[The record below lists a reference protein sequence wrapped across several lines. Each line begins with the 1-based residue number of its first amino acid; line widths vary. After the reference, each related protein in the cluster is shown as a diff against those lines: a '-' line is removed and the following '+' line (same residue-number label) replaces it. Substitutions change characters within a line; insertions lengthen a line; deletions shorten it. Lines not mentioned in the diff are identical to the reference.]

1 MAIDLSQNPYYDD
14 FDPTKNY
21 HKILFRPSYAV
32 QSRELTQ
39 AQTILQDQVSKFGD
53 SIYQNGSIVTGG
65 QTMLESTSTK
75 YICVE
80 ATDPTGAVVD
90 VANFIGKFI
99 VDNETVPR
107 GIRAYVIGGAI
118 ATLTSPTYLIVKYT
132 SGQIFDATL
141 VQPIKTDDSAYSV
154 AIIASLSTP
163 TNFTDVVSGLKFGD
177 ASICS
182 IGEGVFY
189 VDGYFVQVSPQT
201 VVLDAFSNTPTY
213 RVGLEIGE
221 VLVDETMDAT
231 LLDPAQ
237 ESTNYQAPGATRYQI
252 NLTLV
257 KRALTSEDDTKFI
270 ELIRVT
276 GGTLTKK
283 VVYPVYS
290 ALEETLARRTN
301 DQSGSFT
308 VRPFKIA
315 TTPHATYANAYN
327 IVIEAGKAYVQ
338 GYEFE
343 TIGPTTIKAERS
355 RTAANVTNYNSTIDY
370 QNWIEVT
377 KLVGPIPFKT
387 LQPGVLHCVS
397 TANIAISNAA
407 VAANTTIGTVRIR
420 ALDYQSDANGTS
432 ISTAVWRAY
441 AFDANVSESQ
451 TCNCGAT
458 GSANTMFLA
467 PNFSAIANA
476 YVGVKFTITTHAGVA
491 VNETHTIGRYE
502 GSNNKAF
509 LQGSETFAFGTPTTA
524 TKYRLDYEFKDVEAL
539 VYANTSVNQHLFST
553 TMDVNSSSKNALF
566 IDGILSDPYEG
577 AFLSDTGFNRLIM
590 ELPYPT
596 IADQAVVGGSPL
608 TNTEYFGRKVYTGQ
622 GFTQNVTTITSAA
635 GITSAVNGTLSG
647 SDAIDNILVVVK
659 NNTGASLG
667 NNQVINFSTGNP
679 AGNTVVVSTVS
690 NTSTWVI
697 TIPNMNSASAADV
710 YVKVKLPYS
719 HALGNLLK
727 SKTARIAN
735 VASGLNSGG
744 TQIADATGLVQWYS
758 QGAGTLGAQITIY
771 ANSAAWL
778 NLKDPSKSQSL
789 FTSDVTRLRKVI
801 DVGSNLIEDGNVAI
815 AADITSRYILDSGQ
829 RDNSYDHASITLKPQ
844 SQGPSGNVVIYVD
857 YLTHSGLGYLTVD
870 SYASA
875 NIAYGNIPSYTSAT
889 TGQVFNL
896 RDCIDFRPRRQDADF
911 NNIFDEEVFGISGL
925 TFETDFSYYLA
936 RIDKIIL
943 TKDRTFEVLTGVPS
957 LFPVS
962 PSDKDN
968 AMTLYTLVLPPYTNT
983 TGEIRQRYND
993 NRRYTMRDIGTL
1005 EKRIS
1010 SLEYYTSLNLL
1021 EQTAK
1026 NQEIQDDTGANRFK
1040 NGILVDPFTG
1050 HKIGDV
1056 LNVDYLCS
1064 VDPQNQ
1070 ELRPAFNPRSLDLE
1084 LSATNSTDYAR
1095 IGAFLTLPYTVVTF
1109 LDQSIASK
1117 AINVNPFNTVSFIG
1131 QIKLDPTSDNWVD
1144 RNQAPDVNV
1153 NLEGDADAWEAL
1165 AFDVNKTAAGSKFG
1179 STTFGTVWNDWKTT
1193 FYGEKKQP
1201 DQIITP
1207 GWQGWLGPVGHY
1219 IPVYGNVVKRSTTEI
1234 TQKSAR
1240 TGTKSQFGTE
1250 VITESIGNKVKDVSV
1265 IPYIR
1270 SRGVLFVGKM
1280 FAPNTALYAFFDEKA
1295 VTNYCN
1301 RLNVVK
1307 VASTTVVYRD
1317 NYQDAE
1323 SVRVWDPARGANAA
1337 FGIVVLSRNESTH
1350 TNVSIVSVTGG
1361 DDNNVANAYFMHS
1374 SNSTFLIGETSG
1386 ANSRISGYYHNTGF
1400 AQNANISSV
1409 LLSHDIANSNVAFS
1423 NTFLVGQKIYFTAGS
1438 GLGQSSVITAYN
1450 ANTRNVSFSPSL
1462 TTALGVDTA
1471 YSIGQFTSDYRGEFG
1486 GIFVIPSTDAVR
1498 FRTGDRQFTFVDSLA
1513 GTLEGSGTNGSVN
1526 YQASGLLQTSENTII
1541 STRVPVVQRTVLNQ
1555 AKTTVTSKITDAA
1568 IGRIQVGYWDPLAQ
1582 TFLVDQT
1589 FHPSGVQITGIRLL
1603 IKSTDPNIPMEMQL
1617 RPVVNG
1623 FPHSSA
1629 VIPGSDVVINA
1640 SDIVTCS
1647 EEALAAKYVAGG
1659 NPLDD
1664 ATMYTQVNFSG
1675 PVFLQQGA
1683 EYCIVLMA
1691 NSVKYQVYV
1700 SRMGDK
1706 ILGTERLISS
1716 QPYLGVLFKSQN
1728 STTWNPI
1735 QEEDL
1740 TFRLLYAQ
1748 FDKTVQ
1754 SNIEFQLSSSNAITA
1769 NVPLDTFY
1777 VSSGNLVLP
1786 NTSVD
1791 AMFAT
1796 TTATGVKEGNKI
1808 IPLDENIYFDD
1819 TLGRRVASSV
1829 TSSFKLRLL
1838 LSSQS
1843 ADVSPVVDMDRL
1855 SLLGIENLVNNL
1867 QLSNS
1872 SVVVIS
1878 SSNNWFSAAG
1888 LSVTISG
1895 GGGSGAN
1902 AYIANTQIDSNN
1914 HVLANVVVDS
1924 NGSGYTTSPTFT
1936 ISGNA
1941 SITANIQCIG
1951 EDRSSGGP
1959 AWARYITRKVTLADG
1974 LDAGDFRVFFAAYK
1988 PSVANIYVYY
1998 KILSSDDADVFDNKG
2013 YQLMTIIQGAN
2024 NLSLNQDDVK
2034 DFVYAPGAGNIA
2046 DNRVQYGS
2054 FASFKY
2060 FAVKIVMASTDTT
2073 KVPRIRDFRVV
2084 ALPSL
2089 S

>member
-1 MAIDLSQNPYYDD
+1 MAIDLTQDPYNDD

-21 HKILFRPSYAV
+21 HKILFKPSFAV
-32 QSRELTQ
+32 QARELTQ
-39 AQTILQDQVSKFGD
+39 AQTILQDQISKFGT
-53 SIYQNGSIVTGG
+53 SIYQQGSIVTGG
-65 QTMLESTSTK
+65 QTMLESTATK
-75 YICVE
+75 YICIE
-80 ATDPTGAVVD
+80 ATDPGGAVVD
-90 VANFIGKFI
+90 VNNFIGKFI
-99 VDNETVPR
+99 VDNETVPK
-107 GIRAYVIGGAI
+107 GIRAYVIAGAA

-132 SGQIFDATL
+132 SGQVFDTTI
-141 VQPIKTDDSAYSV
+141 VQPLKTEDGAYSV

-182 IGEGVFY
+182 IDEGVFY
-189 VDGYFVQVSPQT
+189 VNGYFVEVSPQT
-201 VVLDAFSNTPTY
+201 VVLDAFGKTPTY
-213 RVGLEIGE
+213 RIGLQIEE
-221 VLVDETMDAT
+221 ALVDATMDAS

-237 ESTNYQAPGATRYQI
+237 AATNFQAPGADRYQI
-252 NLTLV
+252 TLTLV
-257 KRALTSEDDTKFI
+257 KRSLTSEDDTKFI
-270 ELIRVT
+270 ELVRVT
-276 GGTLTKK
+276 NGTLTKK

-315 TTPHATYANAYN
+315 TTPHDTYANAYN
-327 IVIEAGKAYVQ
+327 IVVEAGKAYVQ

-343 TIGPTTIKAERS
+343 TIGPTTIKAERA

-377 KLVGPIPFKT
+377 GLVGPIPFKT
-387 LQPGVLHCVS
+387 LQPGVLHCVQ
-397 TANIAISNAA
+397 TANIAIANAA
-407 VAANTTIGTVRIR
+407 VAANTSMGTLRIR
-420 ALDYQSDANGTS
+420 ALDYQSGANGTA

-441 AFDANVSESQ
+441 AFDANVSQSI
-451 TCNCGAT
+451 TANCSAT
-458 GSANTMFLA
+458 GNSTVMRLA
-467 PNFSAIANA
+467 PNFSAVANA
-476 YVGVKFTITTHAGVA
+476 YAGVKFTITTHAGVA
-491 VNETHTIGRYE
+491 VNETHTIGSYD
-502 GSNNKAF
+502 GPTNNAF
-509 LQGSETFAFGTPTTA
+509 LQGTETFAFGTPSTA
-524 TKYRLDYEFKDVEAL
+524 TQYRLDYEFKDTEAI
-539 VYANTSVNQHLFST
+539 VYANTTVNQHLFST
-553 TMDVNSSSKNALF
+553 TMDVNSSSKDAVLV
-566 IDGILSDPYEG
+566 DQYQG
-577 AFLSDTGFNRLIM
+577 AFLTDTGFNRLIM

-596 IADQAVVGGSPL
+596 IADQSVVGGLPL

-622 GFTQNVTTITSAA
+622 GFTANVTTITSAA

-647 SDAIDNILVVVK
+647 SDAVDNILVVVK
-659 NNTGASLG
+659 NNTGSSLG
-667 NNQVINFSTGNP
+667 NNQVINFSSGNP

-744 TQIADATGLVQWYS
+744 TQIPDATGLVQWYS
-758 QGAGTLGAQITIY
+758 QGSGTLGAQITIY

-789 FTSDVTRLRKVI
+789 FTSDVTALRKVI

-815 AADITSRYILDSGQ
+815 AADITSRYILDNGQ

-875 NIAYGNIPSYTSAT
+875 NITYGNIPSYTSAT
-889 TGQVFNL
+889 TGQVFLL

-911 NNIFDEEVFGISGL
+911 SGIFDESVFGIAGL

-936 RIDKIIL
+936 RIDKIVL
-943 TKDRTFEVLTGVPS
+943 TKDRVFEVLSGVPD

-962 PSDKDN
+962 PADKDN

-983 TGEIRQRYND
+983 TKEIRQRYND

-1010 SLEYYTSLNLL
+1010 NLEYYTSLNLL

-1064 VDPQNQ
+1064 VDPQNR
-1070 ELRPAFNPRSLDLE
+1070 ELRPPYFPRNLDLA
-1084 LSATNSTDYAR
+1084 LNTTNSTNFGR
-1095 IGAFLTLPYTVVTF
+1095 KGAFITLPYTVVTF

-1144 RNQAPDVNV
+1144 RDQAPDVNV

-1165 AFDVNKTAAGSKFG
+1165 SFNVNKTAAGAKFG
-1179 STTFGTVWNDWKTT
+1179 TTTFGTVWNDWKTT

-1201 DQIITP
+1201 DKVITP
-1207 GWQGWLGPVGHY
+1207 GWTGWAGPLGHY
-1219 IPVYGNVVKRSTTEI
+1219 VPIYGNVVKRSTTEI
-1234 TQKSAR
+1234 TQTSAR
-1240 TGTKSQFGTE
+1240 QGVKSQFGTE

-1280 FAPNTALYAFFDEKA
+1280 FAPNTNLYAFFDGTA
-1295 VTNYCN
+1295 VTSYCN

-1307 VASTTVVYRD
+1307 VADTTVQYRD
-1317 NYQDAE
+1317 DYQDAE
-1323 SVRVWDPARGANAA
+1323 SVRVWDPARGANTAH
-1337 FGIVVLSRNESTH
+1337 GLVVLSRKEPTY
-1350 TNVSIVSVTGG
+1350 TNVTIVSVTGG
-1361 DDNNVANAYFMHS
+1361 DDGNIANAYFMHTT
-1374 SNSTFLIGETSG
+1374 NSTFLIGETSG
-1386 ANSRISGYYHNTGF
+1386 ANSRISGYYHNSGF
-1400 AQNANISSV
+1400 AENPNVSSI
-1409 LLSHDIANSNVAFS
+1409 LLSHDMANSNVAFS
-1423 NTFLVGQKIYFTAGS
+1423 NTFLAGKTIYFTSGS
-1438 GLGQSSVITAYN
+1438 GLGQSSVITSYN

-1462 TTALGVDTA
+1462 TTAPSTNTA
-1471 YSIGQFTSDYRGEFG
+1471 YSIGQFQSDYRGEFA

-1498 FRTGDRQFTFVDSLA
+1498 FRTGDRQFTFVDSFS
-1513 GTLEGSGTNGSVN
+1513 GSLEGSGTNGSVN
-1526 YQASGLLQTSENTII
+1526 YQTSGLLQTSENTII

-1555 AKTTVTSKITDAA
+1555 AKTTVTNKITDVA
-1568 IGRIQVGYWDPLAQ
+1568 IGKIQVGYWDPLAQ

-1589 FHPSGVQITGIRLL
+1589 FHPSGVMITGVRLL
-1603 IKSTDPNIPMEMQL
+1603 IKSVDPNIPMEMQL

-1640 SDIVTCS
+1640 SDVVVCS
-1647 EEALAAKYVAGG
+1647 EETLAAKYAAGG

-1748 FDKTVQ
+1748 FDTTLQ
-1754 SNIEFQLSSSNAITA
+1754 PNIEFQLAASNAITA

-1786 NTSVD
+1786 NTSIT

-1819 TLGRRVASSV
+1819 TLGRRVATSS

-1838 LSSQS
+1838 MSSAS
-1843 ADVSPVVDMDRL
+1843 ADVSPVVDLDRM
-1855 SLLGIENLVNNL
+1855 SLLAIRNLVNNL
-1867 QLSNS
+1867 ELSNS
-1872 SVVVIS
+1872 SLVVVS

-1888 LSVTISG
+1888 LSLTISG
-1895 GGGSGAN
+1895 GGGTGAN

-1924 NGSGYTTSPTFT
+1924 NGSGYVTSPTIT
-1936 ISGNA
+1936 LSGNA
-1941 SITANIQCIG
+1941 SLSANIQCIG

-1959 AWARYITRKVTLADG
+1959 AFARYITRKVTLTDG

-1988 PSVANIYVYY
+1988 PSTSNIYVYY
-1998 KILSSDDADVFDNKG
+1998 KILSADDTDVFDNKG
-2013 YQLMTIIQGAN
+2013 YQLMTVIQGAN
-2024 NLSLNQDDVK
+2024 NLSLNQDDMK
-2034 DFVYAPGAGNIA
+2034 DFVYAPGTGNVA
-2046 DNRVQYGS
+2046 NDRVQYGS

-2060 FAVKIVMASTDTT
+2060 FAIKIVMTATDTT

>member
-1 MAIDLSQNPYYDD
+1 MAIDLTQDPYNDD

-21 HKILFRPSYAV
+21 HKILFKPSFAV
-32 QSRELTQ
+32 QARELTQ
-39 AQTILQDQVSKFGD
+39 SQTILQDQISKFGT
-53 SIYQNGSIVTGG
+53 SIYQQGSIVTGG
-65 QTMLESTSTK
+65 QTMLESTAVK
-75 YICVE
+75 YICIE
-80 ATDPTGAVVD
+80 ATDPGGAVVD
-90 VANFIGKFI
+90 VNNFIGKFI
-99 VDNETVPR
+99 VDGETVPA
-107 GIRAYVIGGAI
+107 GIRAYVIAGAA

-132 SGQIFDATL
+132 SGQIFNTTL
-141 VQPIKTDDSAYSV
+141 TQPIKTEDSAYSV
-154 AIIASLSTP
+154 AIIASLTSP
-163 TNFTDVVSGLKFGD
+163 TNFTDVTSGLKFGD

-182 IGEGVFY
+182 IDEGVFY
-189 VDGYFVQVSPQT
+189 VNGYFVQVSPQT
-201 VVLDAFSNTPTY
+201 VVLNAFNNTPTY
-213 RVGLEIGE
+213 RIGLQIDEA
-221 VLVDETMDAT
+221 LVDATMDAS
-231 LLDPAQ
+231 LLDPAAAA
-237 ESTNYQAPGATRYQI
+237 TNFQAPGADRYQI

-257 KRALTSEDDTKFI
+257 KRSLTSSDDTKFI
-270 ELIRVT
+270 ELVRVT
-276 GGTLTKK
+276 NGTLTKK

-343 TIGPTTIKAERS
+343 TIGPTTIKAERA
-355 RTAANVTNYNSTIDY
+355 RTAASVTNYASTIDY

-377 KLVGPIPFKT
+377 NLVGPIPFKT
-387 LQPGVLHCVS
+387 LQPGVLHCVT
-397 TANIAISNAA
+397 TANIATANAA
-407 VAANTTIGTVRIR
+407 VAANTLIGTMRIR
-420 ALDYQSDANGTS
+420 ALDYQSGANGTS

-441 AFDANVSESQ
+441 AFDANVAQSI
-451 TCNCGAT
+451 TANCSAT
-458 GSANTMFLA
+458 GNSTVTRLA
-467 PNFSAIANA
+467 PNFSAVANA
-476 YVGVKFTITTHAGVA
+476 YAGVKFTITTHAGVA
-491 VNETHTIGRYE
+491 VNETHTIGRYD
-502 GSNNKAF
+502 GPTNNAF
-509 LQGSETFAFGTPTTA
+509 LQGTETFLFGTPSTA
-524 TKYRLDYEFKDVEAL
+524 TQYRLDYEFKDTDAI
-539 VYANTSVNQHLFST
+539 VYANTTVNQHLFST
-553 TMDVNSSSKNALF
+553 TMDVNSSSKDA
-566 IDGILSDPYEG
+566 ILVDQYEG
-577 AFLSDTGFNRLIM
+577 AFLTDTGFNRLIM

-596 IADQAVVGGSPL
+596 IADLTVVGASPL
-608 TNTEYFGRKVYTGQ
+608 TNSEYFGRKVFTGQ
-622 GFTQNVTTITSAA
+622 GFTANVTTITSAA
-635 GITSAVNGTLSG
+635 GITSAINGTVSG
-647 SDAIDNILVVVK
+647 SDAVDNILVVVK
-659 NNTGASLG
+659 NNTGSSLG
-667 NNQVINFSTGNP
+667 NNQVINFSSGNP

-697 TIPNMNSASAADV
+697 TVPNMNSAASADV

-744 TQIADATGLVQWYS
+744 TQIPDATGLVQWYS
-758 QGAGTLGAQITIY
+758 QGGGTLGAQITIY

-789 FTSDVTRLRKVI
+789 FTSDVTALRKVI

-815 AADITSRYILDSGQ
+815 AADITSRYILDNGQ

-889 TGQVFNL
+889 TGQVFLL

-911 NNIFDEEVFGISGL
+911 SGIFDEEIFGISGL

-943 TKDRTFEVLTGVPS
+943 TKDRVFEVLSGVPD

-962 PSDKDN
+962 PADKDN

-983 TGEIRQRYND
+983 TKEIRQRYND

-1010 SLEYYTSLNLL
+1010 NLEYYTSLNLL

-1064 VDPQNQ
+1064 VDPQNK
-1070 ELRPAFNPRSLDLE
+1070 ELRPPFYPRNLDLA
-1084 LSATNSTDYAR
+1084 LSTTNSTNFGR
-1095 IGAFLTLPYTVVTF
+1095 KGAFVTLPYTVLTF

-1117 AINVNPFNTVSFIG
+1117 SINVNPFNTVSFIG

-1144 RNQAPDVNV
+1144 RDQAPDVNV

-1165 AFDVNKTAAGSKFG
+1165 SFNVNKAAAGATFG
-1179 STTFGTVWNDWKTT
+1179 TTTFGTVWNDWKTT
-1193 FYGEKKQP
+1193 FYGEKKLP
-1201 DQIITP
+1201 DKVVTP
-1207 GWQGWLGPVGHY
+1207 GWQGKYGAIGHY
-1219 IPVYGNVVKRSTTEI
+1219 VPVYGNVVKRSTTEI
-1234 TQKSAR
+1234 TQTSSK
-1240 TGTKSQFGTE
+1240 TGVNSQFGTE

-1280 FAPNTALYAFFDEKA
+1280 FAPNTNLYAFFDETA
-1295 VTNYCN
+1295 VTTYCN

-1307 VASTTVVYRD
+1307 VADTTVVYKD
-1317 NYQDAE
+1317 DYQDAE
-1323 SVRVWDPARGANAA
+1323 SVRVWDPARGANTAH
-1337 FGIVVLSRNESTH
+1337 GLVVLSRKEPTY

-1361 DDNNVANAYFMHS
+1361 DDGNIANAYFMHTT
-1374 SNSTFLIGETSG
+1374 NSTFLIGETSG
-1386 ANSRISGYYHNTGF
+1386 ANSRISGYYHNSGF
-1400 AQNANISSV
+1400 VENPNVSSV

-1423 NTFLVGQKIYFTAGS
+1423 NTFLAGKTIYFTSGS
-1438 GLGQSSVITAYN
+1438 GMGQSSVITSYN

-1462 TTALGVDTA
+1462 TTAPGTNTA
-1471 YSIGQFTSDYRGEFG
+1471 YSIGQFQSDYRGEFA

-1498 FRTGDRQFTFVDSLA
+1498 FRTGDRQFTFVDSFS
-1513 GTLEGSGTNGSVN
+1513 GSLEGSGTNGSVN
-1526 YQASGLLQTSENTII
+1526 YQTSGLLQTSENTII

-1555 AKTTVTSKITDAA
+1555 SKTTVTNKITDVA
-1568 IGRIQVGYWDPLAQ
+1568 IGKIQIGYWDPLAQ

-1589 FHPSGVQITGIRLL
+1589 FHPSGVMITGVRLL
-1603 IKSTDPNIPMEMQL
+1603 IKSVDPNIPMELQL

-1640 SDIVTCS
+1640 ADCNLCS
-1647 EEALAAKYVAGG
+1647 EESLAAKNAAGE

-1664 ATMYTQVNFSG
+1664 ATLYTQVNFSG

-1740 TFRLLYAQ
+1740 TLRLLYAQ
-1748 FDKTVQ
+1748 FDTTVQ
-1754 SNIEFQLSSSNAITA
+1754 SNLEFQLSASNAITA

-1777 VSSGNLVLP
+1777 ISSGNLVLP
-1786 NTSVD
+1786 NTSIS

-1796 TTATGVKEGNKI
+1796 TTATGVKEGNKV

-1819 TLGRRVASSV
+1819 TLGRRVATST

-1838 LSSQS
+1838 LSSAS
-1843 ADVSPVVDMDRL
+1843 ADVSPVVDLDRV
-1855 SLLGIENLVNNL
+1855 SLLAIRNLVNNL
-1867 QLSNS
+1867 ELSNS
-1872 SVVVIS
+1872 SLVVVS

-1895 GGGSGAN
+1895 GGGTGAN

-1914 HVLANVVVDS
+1914 RVLANVVVDS
-1924 NGSGYTTSPTFT
+1924 NGSGYTTSPTIT
-1936 ISGNA
+1936 ISGNN
-1941 SITANIQCIG
+1941 SLTANIQCIG

-1959 AWARYITRKVTLADG
+1959 AWGRYITRKVTLTDG

-1988 PSVANIYVYY
+1988 PSTANIYVYY
-1998 KILSSDDADVFDNKG
+1998 KILSADDTDVFDNKG
-2013 YQLMTIIQGAN
+2013 YKLMTIIQGAN
-2024 NLSLNQDDVK
+2024 NLSLNQDDMK
-2034 DFVYAPGAGNIA
+2034 DYVYAPGANNIA
-2046 DNRVQYGS
+2046 DDRVQYGS

-2060 FAVKIVMASTDTT
+2060 FAIKIVMASTDTT

>member
-1 MAIDLSQNPYYDD
+1 MAIDLTQDPYNDN

-21 HKILFRPSYAV
+21 HKILFKPSFAV
-32 QSRELTQ
+32 QARELTQ
-39 AQTILQDQVSKFGD
+39 SQTILQDQVSKFGNG
-53 SIYQNGSIVTGG
+53 IYQNGSIVTGG
-65 QTMLESTSTK
+65 QTMLESTATK
-75 YICVE
+75 YVCIE
-80 ATDPTGAVVD
+80 ATDPSGAVVD
-90 VANFIGKFI
+90 VNNFIGKFI
-99 VDNETVPR
+99 VDGETVPA
-107 GIRAYVIGGAI
+107 GIRAYVIAGAA

-132 SGQIFDATL
+132 SGQVFNATL
-141 VQPIKTDDSAYSV
+141 TQPIKTDDGAYSV
-154 AIIASLSTP
+154 AIIASLVTP

-182 IGEGVFY
+182 IDEGVFY

-213 RVGLEIGE
+213 RIGLQIGE
-221 VLVDETMDAT
+221 ALVDATMDAS

-237 ESTNYQAPGATRYQI
+237 GATNFQAPGADRYQI
-252 NLTLV
+252 NLTFV
-257 KRALTSEDDTKFI
+257 KRSLTSEDDTKFI
-270 ELIRVT
+270 ELVRVT
-276 GGTLTKK
+276 NGTLTKK

-308 VRPFKIA
+308 VRPFKVA

-327 IVIEAGKAYVQ
+327 IIIEPGKAYVQ

-343 TIGPTTIKAERS
+343 TIGPTTIKAERA

-377 KLVGPIPFKT
+377 NLVGPIPFKT

-397 TANIAISNAA
+397 TANIAVANAA
-407 VAANTTIGTVRIR
+407 VAANTSMGTLRIR

-432 ISTAVWRAY
+432 IRTAVWRAY
-441 AFDANVSESQ
+441 AFDANVSQSI
-451 TCNCGAT
+451 TANCSAT
-458 GSANTMFLA
+458 GNSTVMRLA
-467 PNFSAIANA
+467 PNFSAVANA
-476 YVGVKFTITTHAGVA
+476 YAGVKFTITTHAGVE
-491 VNETHTIGRYE
+491 VNETHTIGRYD
-502 GSNNKAF
+502 GPTNNAF
-509 LQGSETFAFGTPTTA
+509 LQGTETFLFGTPSTA
-524 TKYRLDYEFKDVEAL
+524 TQYRLDYEFKDTESL
-539 VYANTSVNQHLFST
+539 VYANTTVNQHLFAT
-553 TMDVNSSSKNALF
+553 TMDVASSSKEAFL
-566 IDGILSDPYEG
+566 IDNYEG
-577 AFLSDTGFNRLIM
+577 VFLTDTGFNRLIM

-596 IADQAVVGGSPL
+596 IADQSVVGGSPL
-608 TNTEYFGRKVYTGQ
+608 TNTEYFGRKVFTGQ
-622 GFTQNVTTITSAA
+622 GFTANVTTITSAA
-635 GITSAVNGTLSG
+635 GITSAVNGSLSG
-647 SDAIDNILVVVK
+647 SDAVDNILVVVR
-659 NNTGASLG
+659 NNTGSSIA
-667 NNQVINFSTGNP
+667 NNQVINFSSGNP
-679 AGNTVVVSTVS
+679 AGNTVSVTTVS
-690 NTSTWVI
+690 NTSTWTI
-697 TIPNMNSASAADV
+697 TVPNMNSAAAADV
-710 YVKVKLPYS
+710 YAKVKLPYA
-719 HALGNLLK
+719 HAIGNLLK

-744 TQIADATGLVQWYS
+744 IQIPDATGLVQWFS

-789 FTSDVTRLRKVI
+789 FTSDVTTLRKVI

-815 AADITSRYILDSGQ
+815 AADITNRYNLDSGQ
-829 RDNSYDHASITLKPQ
+829 RDNAYDHASITLKPN

-870 SYASA
+870 SYVSA
-875 NIAYGNIPSYTSAT
+875 NIGYANIPSYTSGT
-889 TGQVFNL
+889 TGTVYNL

-911 NNIFDEEVFGISGL
+911 SNIFDEEVFGISGL

-943 TKDRTFEVLTGVPS
+943 TKDRVFEVLAGVPS

-962 PSDKDN
+962 PADKDN
-968 AMTLYTLVLPPYTNT
+968 AMTLYTLVLPPFTPT
-983 TGEIRQRYND
+983 TKEIRQRYND

-1010 SLEYYTSLNLL
+1010 NLEYYTSLNLL

-1026 NQEIQDDTGANRFK
+1026 NQEITDDTGANRFK

-1056 LNVDYLCS
+1056 LNADYICS
-1064 VDPQNQ
+1064 MDPQNQ
-1070 ELRPAFNPRSLDLE
+1070 ELRPPFLPENLDLA
-1084 LSATNSTDYAR
+1084 LSATNSTNYGR
-1095 IGAFLTLPYTVVTF
+1095 KGAFVTLPYTVKT
-1109 LDQSIASK
+1109 LIDQSLASQ

-1165 AFDVNKTAAGSKFG
+1165 AFTVNKSTANAKFG
-1179 STTFGTVWNDWKTT
+1179 ATTFGTVWNDWNTT

-1201 DQIITP
+1201 DKIITP
-1207 GWQGWLGPVGHY
+1207 GWRGWLGPLGHY
-1219 IPVYGNVVKRSTTEI
+1219 VPVFGNVLNRSTTEI
-1234 TQKSAR
+1234 TQTSSR
-1240 TGTKSQFGTE
+1240 QGTKSQFGTE
-1250 VITESIGNKVKDVSV
+1250 VVTESIGNKVKDVSV

-1270 SRGVLFVGKM
+1270 SRGVLFVSKM
-1280 FAPNTALYAFFDEKA
+1280 FAPNTNLYAFFDETA
-1295 VTNYCN
+1295 VTTYCN

-1307 VASTTVVYRD
+1307 LADNTVVYKD
-1317 NYQDAE
+1317 DYQDSEA
-1323 SVRVWDPARGANAA
+1323 VRVWDPARGANSA
-1337 FGIVVLSRNESTH
+1337 FGQVVLSRRESDH
-1350 TNVSIVSVTGG
+1350 TNVTVVSVTGG
-1361 DDNNVANAYFMHS
+1361 DDGNVANAYFMHS

-1400 AQNANISSV
+1400 AENPNVSSI
-1409 LLSHDIANSNVAFS
+1409 LLSHDVANSNVAFS
-1423 NTFLVGQKIYFTAGS
+1423 NTFLAGKTIYFTAGS
-1438 GLGQSSVITAYN
+1438 GLGQSSVITSYN
-1450 ANTRNVSFSPSL
+1450 ANTRNVSFSPAL
-1462 TTALGVDTA
+1462 TTAIGTDTA
-1471 YSIGQFTSDYRGEFG
+1471 YSIGQFQTDYRGEFT
-1486 GIFVIPSTDAVR
+1486 GIFIIPSTDTVR
-1498 FRTGDRQFTFVDSLA
+1498 FRTGERQLTFVDAFS
-1513 GTLEGSGTNGSVN
+1513 GSLEGSGTNGTVT
-1526 YQASGLLQTSENTII
+1526 YQTSGLLQTLENTII
-1541 STRVPVVQRTVLNQ
+1541 STRVPSVQRTVLGQ
-1555 AKTTVTSKITDAA
+1555 SKTTVTNKITDTVV
-1568 IGRIQVGYWDPLAQ
+1568 GKIQVGYWDPLAQ

-1589 FHPSGVQITGIRLL
+1589 FHPSGVMVTGIRLL
-1603 IKSTDPNIPMEMQL
+1603 IKSTDPNIPMELQL

-1629 VIPGSDVVINA
+1629 VIPGSDVVLNA
-1640 SDIVTCS
+1640 SDITVCS
-1647 EEALAAKYVAGG
+1647 EETLAAKYAAGG

-1664 ATMYTQVNFSG
+1664 AALYTQVDFSG

-1683 EYCIVLMA
+1683 EYCVVLMA

-1700 SRMGDK
+1700 SRMGST
-1706 ILGTERLISS
+1706 ILGTDRIISS

-1740 TFRLLYAQ
+1740 TFRLLYAE
-1748 FDKTVQ
+1748 FDTTVQ
-1754 SNIEFQLSSSNAITA
+1754 ANIEFQLAASNAITA

-1777 VSSGNLVLP
+1777 ISSGNLVLP
-1786 NTSVD
+1786 NTSID
-1791 AMFAT
+1791 AMFSS
-1796 TTATGVKEGNKI
+1796 TTATGIKEGNRI

-1819 TLGRRVASSV
+1819 TLGRRVASSTV
-1829 TSSFKLRLL
+1829 SSFKLRMILT
-1838 LSSQS
+1838 S
-1843 ADVSPVVDMDRL
+1843 ANKDVSPVVDLDRV
-1855 SLLGIENLVNNL
+1855 SLLAIENLVNNL
-1867 QLSNS
+1867 ELSNS
-1872 SVVVIS
+1872 ALVVIS

-1888 LSVTISG
+1888 LSLTISG

-1914 HVLANVVVDS
+1914 RVLANVVVDS
-1924 NGSGYTTSPTFT
+1924 NGSRYTSAPTIT
-1936 ISGNA
+1936 LSGNN
-1941 SITANIQCIG
+1941 SLSANIQCIG
-1951 EDRSSGGP
+1951 EDRAAGGP
-1959 AWARYITRKVTLADG
+1959 AFARYITRKVTLADG

-1988 PSVANIYVYY
+1988 PATAKIYVYY
-1998 KILSSDDADVFDNKG
+1998 KILSADDPEIFDSKG
-2013 YQLMTIIQGAN
+2013 YQLMTVIQGAN

-2034 DFVYAPGAGNIA
+2034 DFVYAPGTGNVA

-2054 FASFKY
+2054 FASFKN
-2060 FAVKIVMASTDTT
+2060 FAIKIVMTSTDTT
-2073 KVPRIRDFRVV
+2073 KVPRIKDFRVV